1 MEKEIIDKFIT
12 VFNSFVSNVQLL
24 CPRNSLIN
32 TNSNIIKQ
40 VINNNKDLVI
50 KMYCKKV
57 LIYKN
62 EFDIDPNAFLMN
74 HDFKKDLSEFK
85 SVPLDQ
91 IFVFKNIWSQL
102 TKENKDILTNYIKG
116 MNKIASQY
124 LEI

>member
-1 MEKEIIDKFIT
+1 MEKEIIDKFII

-62 EFDIDPNAFLMN
+62 EFDTDPNAFLMN

-85 SVPLDQ
+85 GVPLDQ

>member
-62 EFDIDPNAFLMN
+62 
-74 HDFKKDLSEFK
+74 
-85 SVPLDQ
+85 
-91 IFVFKNIWSQL
+91 
-102 TKENKDILTNYIKG
+102 
-116 MNKIASQY
+116 
-124 LEI
+124 